1 MTQSPNPSPP
11 SELPEGP
18 KLEPAR
24 DVYYRLDLTKDQA
37 HALLK
42 FLTEGSFSKEHEGH
56 LITVGEHMRRL
67 ITTRESRE

>member
-1 MTQSPNPSPP
+1 MTQSPNPSPL

-24 DVYYRLDLTKDQA
+24 EVYYRLDLTKDQA
-37 HALLK
+37 QALLTL
-42 FLTEGSFSKEHEGH
+42 LTQESVPSEDRGH

-67 ITTRESRE
+67 LTTRESRE